1 MRPSYCLLI
10 ATCLPMFAGFV
21 RSTHAED
28 SANFVAGELITLTDN
43 GAWSW
48 FMDERAIVADGKVI
62 VGSVRAVGEFRQGRH
77 DPNWGNVELGVHDLD
92 RGTTER
98 VVLHPRLEQDDHNV
112 PALLRRPDG
121 R

>member
-28 SANFVAGELITLTDN
+28 SANFVAGNLITLNDN

-48 FMDERAIVADGKVI
+48 FMDERAIVQNGKLI
-62 VGSVRAVGEFRQGRH
+62 VGSVRAVGNFESGRESA
-77 DPNWGNVELGVHDLD
+77 DWGNVEGGVHDID
-92 RGTTER
+92 AGTTPR
-98 VVLHPRLEQDDHNV
+98 V
-112 PALLRRPDG
+112 
-121 R
+121 